1 MKKFILLVVVCILSS
16 CSFAITRNTRHTEL
30 FTNARIF
37 QVLNSNEALIL
48 YDNFN
53 VAKII
58 TVEEVYYEGL
68 KISGRFILVDT
79 YTYETRVHQI
89 KVVPVYVRLSEYN
102 KYSK

>member
-1 MKKFILLVVVCILSS
+1 MKKFILLIVACMLSS
-16 CSFAITRNTRHTEL
+16 CSVAIMRNAHHTEL

-37 QVLNSNEALIL
+37 QVLDSNEALIWD
-48 YDNFN
+48 DNFN

-79 YTYETRVHQI
+79 YTYETRAHRI

-102 KYSK
+102 KYSH